1 MFGEGED
8 SWFGG
13 GEDDTK
19 KVKAATKKAKPLPA
33 EKEIKKKPA
42 AVSNKRLE
50 NREKK
55 AVKAKAATKKASD
68 TSAAKLAD
76 STAKLQKQAN
86 KTAQK

>member
-50 NREKK
+50 NR
-55 AVKAKAATKKASD
+55 
-68 TSAAKLAD
+68 
-76 STAKLQKQAN
+76 
-86 KTAQK
+86 